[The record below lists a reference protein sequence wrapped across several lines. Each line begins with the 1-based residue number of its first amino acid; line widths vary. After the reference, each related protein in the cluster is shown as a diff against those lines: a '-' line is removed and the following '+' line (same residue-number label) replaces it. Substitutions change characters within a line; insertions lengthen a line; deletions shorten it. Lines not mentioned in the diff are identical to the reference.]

1 MITIL
6 GIDHVVFRCRD
17 VGRMLAF
24 YRDVLGCP
32 VEADQ
37 GGLVQLRAGRS
48 MVDLVEAGPGPA
60 GRNVDHLCLRVSPF
74 DGEALARHLRAHGF
88 QPGEVAPDRL
98 GADGPGPS
106 LYVDDPEGNTLELK
120 GP

>member
-1 MITIL
+1 MIAIL

-17 VGRMLAF
+17 LPRMLAF

-32 VEADQ
+32 VVAEQ

-48 MVDLVEAGPGPA
+48 MLDLVEAGTGPP
-60 GRNVDHLCLRVSPF
+60 GRNVDHVCLRVSPF
-74 DGEALARHLRAHGF
+74 DGDDLINHLRAHGCR
-88 QPGEVAPDRL
+88 PGQVMPDRL
-98 GADGPGPS
+98 GAEGLGPS